1 MIYLQKKIISY
12 SEVYMDIG
20 TISAISMLLSVG
32 GVFIALYILHGIGLS
47 KMLRSCGFKKPFFAY
62 LPFFR
67 AFALGSLAE
76 VFDDRR
82 PVAKKHGRIFLLI
95 SIAYFVILGSY
106 YTAYIMNIQEPIA
119 ELFRSVN
126 ALSES
131 ATENEI
137 MAIIESFVS
146 SSSAILE
153 KNTILNAL
161 SYLMSLFSIIYSVY
175 SCIVLFKVF
184 SIFAPRQAFF
194 FTVASIFV
202 SNIQSI
208 FIFIVKNRAP
218 QNLRWQRKYDYEP
231 PIL

>member
-1 MIYLQKKIISY
+1 MDIEQIYLLILS
-12 SEVYMDIG
+12 
-20 TISAISMLLSVG
+20 ISMLISVG
-32 GVFIALYILHGIGLS
+32 GVFIALYVLHGIGLS

-95 SIAYFVILGSY
+95 SIAYFIISGSY
-106 YTAYIMNIQEPIA
+106 YTAYFMNLREPIFEFFKA
-119 ELFRSVN
+119 INTITEN
-126 ALSES
+126 

-137 MAIIESFVS
+137 MAIIENFT
-146 SSSAILE
+146 SSASELIAQ
-153 KNTILNAL
+153 NTLLGAL
-161 SYLMSLFSIIYSVY
+161 SYVNSLFSIVYSVY

-184 SIFAPRQAFF
+184 AIFAPRQAFL
-194 FTVASIFV
+194 FTVISIFMSYATSV
-202 SNIQSI
+202 
-208 FIFIVKNRAP
+208 FLFVLKNRSP

>member
-1 MIYLQKKIISY
+1 MDIEQIYLLILS
-12 SEVYMDIG
+12 
-20 TISAISMLLSVG
+20 ISMLISVG
-32 GVFIALYILHGIGLS
+32 GVFIALYVLHGIGLS

-95 SIAYFVILGSY
+95 SIAYFIISGSY
-106 YTAYIMNIQEPIA
+106 YTAYFMN
-119 ELFRSVN
+119 LR
-126 ALSES
+126 ES
-131 ATENEI
+131 IFEFFKAINTVTESSTEGEI
-137 MAIIESFVS
+137 LAMFESFT
-146 SSSAILE
+146 SSASEIITQ
-153 KNTILNAL
+153 NTLLSAL
-161 SYLMSLFSIIYSVY
+161 SYVTSLFSIIYSVY

-184 SIFAPRQAFF
+184 AIFAPRQAFI
-194 FTVASIFV
+194 FTVLSILVSAAPSVFIFV
-202 SNIQSI
+202 L
-208 FIFIVKNRAP
+208 KNRTP